1 MLKQT
6 LYFRPEYVER
16 FKCDGSKCNAR
27 CCKGWKIFI
36 DDYTYKKYSQFE
48 LQDII
53 KHIKFDE
60 NFGEYCVT
68 LDERNFCPF
77 LTEKNLCRIQLEHGE
92 DFLSLVCAT
101 YPRRTIDFGQF
112 YERALFLTCPVAAE
126 MALFEQEPM
135 KFELSQVPETFL
147 LIGGR
152 LGTSKVNYTDN
163 FAERMIEIQIAMI
176 SILQER
182 TLTIDQRLIVLGF
195 FLDKLE
201 EIIGDG
207 KFLAEQVPGLIDNL
221 HKLIAAYESKNFLA
235 EQVPLMLS
243 TVRFDTQ
250 KFIKLM
256 LGIFET
262 LYANTYFGD
271 EQKFIDAV
279 VDTLALKPDEK
290 NFVSVKAVAA
300 TYERLAEERKKF
312 LAQYATFLE
321 NYLVNELFINTY
333 PWRFENT
340 VTKNFAAFVTAYK
353 VFELLMFSATC
364 KGLDTRAELL
374 QLVSWFLSQVD
385 HNKYL
390 MQKIFDCANQQDDL
404 PALMD
409 SLLIGF

>member
-27 CCKGWKIFI
+27 CCKGWKIFV

-48 LQDII
+48 LQDIVE
-53 KHIKFDE
+53 HIKFDK
-60 NFGEYCVT
+60 NDNEYCVT

-92 DFLSLVCAT
+92 DFLSLVCST

-135 KFELSQVPETFL
+135 KFELVPVTGDTQSRVGLSKMTVPKKFL
-147 LIGGR
+147 PHVVDLQ
-152 LGTSKVNYTDN
+152 
-163 FAERMIEIQIAMI
+163 AAMI

-195 FLDKLE
+195 FLDKLD
-201 EIIGDG
+201 EISAD
-207 KFLAEQVPGLIDNL
+207 LDATALT
-221 HKLIAAYESKNFLA
+221 KLIAAYESKNFLA

-243 TVRFDTQ
+243 TVRFDTR

-262 LYANTYFGD
+262 LYGNTYFGD

-290 NFVSVKAVAA
+290 NFVSVKAVTAN
-300 TYERLAEERKKF
+300 YERLAEERKKF

-364 KGLDTRAELL
+364 KGLDGRAELL